1 MGQDINQEA
10 LNQDLI
16 RGINLL
22 NHDIR
27 DAHSLK
33 LVCDA
38 LNNGADI
45 DAPNHNGITLLMMAC
60 QKGADS
66 LVEWILESHHP
77 DVNLSNSFG
86 VTALYHACGL
96 CNLST
101 VKRLVE
107 KGADINQDIQGS
119 SALFYSIDM
128 QQTPDIANFLIE
140 SGADI
145 HKINSS
151 GESVLFPTLGTAIS
165 AINNQEFFSEI
176 NESIEP
182 CLALIGSLI
191 EKGLDI
197 NYKDNNGETL
207 LIKSVK
213 GNCFETL
220 ELLIG
225 LGADLSIRNSQGQD
239 AMSITQHGMQGR
251 VFDYLK
257 KIITKQ
263 ELEASSARES
273 GIDSTFKLQR

>member
-45 DAPNHNGITLLMMAC
+45 DTPNHNGITLLMMAC

-66 LVEWILESHHP
+66 LVEWILENHHP
-77 DVNLSNSFG
+77 NVNLSNAFG
-86 VTALYHACGL
+86 VTALYQACGL

-107 KGADINQDIQGS
+107 KGADINQDIQSS
-119 SALFYSIDM
+119 SALFYAIEM
-128 QQTPDIANFLIE
+128 RQTPKVANCLIE
-140 SGADI
+140 LGADI
-145 HKINSS
+145 FKVRAAGDSL
-151 GESVLFPTLGTAIS
+151 LFPIIDGVLTQATE
-165 AINNQEFFSEI
+165 EFD
-176 NESIEP
+176 NESLFGNDSFLV
-182 CLALIGSLI
+182 LAKSLI

-197 NYKDNNGETL
+197 NHQDNGGNTL
-207 LIKSVK
+207 LMKAVK
-213 GNCFETL
+213 RDVFNIVEFLVEH
-220 ELLIG
+220 
-225 LGADLSIRNSQGQD
+225 GADLSLCNNEGHDVI
-239 AMSITQHGMQGR
+239 SISKNYIATHTPG
-251 VFDYLK
+251 YLRKTIIK
-257 KIITKQ
+257 K
-263 ELEASSARES
+263 ELEASDIRES
-273 GIDSTFKLQR
+273 SIDSAFKLQR